1 MKTKLIALLLL
12 CAVAVALV
20 YALSDRAHV
29 FLSSDCIMCHVDED
43 NDPANIRPFLANAC
57 EDCHRDVKETQS
69 HPTNVYASMP
79 IPKDMPLTDGMITC
93 VTCHFVHPKK
103 GKQLLEDHYF
113 LRRLVK
119 GPLFC
124 SICHE
129 LNDKG
134 HVVLGDIHTGS
145 FNVTNEE
152 TSIDRVSL
160 ECIEC
165 HDDYFKDQI
174 DRLGAGQW
182 QHYSK
187 MSHPIGILYDEVSMK
202 KMDDFVPAG
211 LLSKE
216 VALFDGKIGCGTCHS
231 IYSTLRAK
239 LVMDN
244 TGSRLCL
251 ECHIK

>member
-1 MKTKLIALLLL
+1 MKIKLIILLLL
-12 CAVAVALV
+12 FAAAVALV
-20 YALSDRAHV
+20 YGLSDRAHF
-29 FLSSDCIMCHVDED
+29 FLSSECIMCHIDE
-43 NDPANIRPFLANAC
+43 NSDPANIRPFLANAC

-69 HPTNVYASMP
+69 HPTNVYATLSV
-79 IPKDMPLTDGMITC
+79 PKDMPLTDGMITC
-93 VTCHFVHPKK
+93 ITCHYVHPKE
-103 GKQLLEDHYF
+103 GKQLVEDHFF

-129 LNDKG
+129 LDGKG
-134 HVVLGDIHTGS
+134 HVVLGEIHPGAYK
-145 FNVTNEE
+145 E
-152 TSIDRVSL
+152 TDKESSIDKVSL
-160 ECIEC
+160 DCIEC
-165 HDDYFKDQI
+165 HDDYFSQI

-187 MSHPIGILYDEVSMK
+187 MVHPIGIPYNEISMEKMYDFKPVSM
-202 KMDDFVPAG
+202 
-211 LLSKE
+211 LSKE

-231 IYSTLRAK
+231 IYSTIRAK

-244 TGSRLCL
+244 TGSKLCL